1 MYIGVYDG
9 SNLTEKR
16 EVSTNMNHN
25 EIKVLILTII
35 MLSALIYCI
44 IMAIYFYKIETKK
57 LSATWIIASVVVA
70 IVVVWNCHLIMDAIS
85 AIYTGKVISI
95 ISLIPA
101 LFLVIA
107 FYLMFYYYEKTSILF
122 ISAGVST
129 FIVSL
134 LIF

>member
-1 MYIGVYDG
+1 MLYRNRCIFFCWLKEVRENM
-9 SNLTEKR
+9 SN
-16 EVSTNMNHN
+16 N
-25 EIKVLILTII
+25 EIKALILAII
-35 MLSALIYCI
+35 MLSVLIYCI
-44 IMAIYFYKIETKK
+44 IMAIYFYRFESKK
-57 LSATWIIASVVVA
+57 LSATWIIASVVSA
-70 IVVVWNCHLIMDAIS
+70 IVVVWNCRLIVDAMF
-85 AIYTGKVISI
+85 AIYTGNVISI